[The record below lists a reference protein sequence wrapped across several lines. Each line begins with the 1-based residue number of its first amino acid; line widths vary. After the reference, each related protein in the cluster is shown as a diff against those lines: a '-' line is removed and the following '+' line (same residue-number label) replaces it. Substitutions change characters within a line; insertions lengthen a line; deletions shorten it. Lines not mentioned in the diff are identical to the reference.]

1 MSWSIPTK
9 IEEDIISGKAQYR
22 TFQTGVGGQS
32 ILPVPSNAYAV
43 VFGYDF
49 SPAGGGLKIISA
61 EVASQGVER
70 KQLNNSNLR
79 WFETQQI
86 SFYTGTDFFP
96 FIHHVDT
103 KTTALIDTIDNNAPP
118 TSNTVRINQL
128 IEEID
133 NSPIARQVYITSDK
147 DITISVGLILD
158 SDVASANA
166 IPQTNRTPALLTY
179 GGSAQAVA
187 TQTDFGPAA
196 TPIQFMQP
204 SPKDYQD
211 FGFGLLPNGASGQSF
226 ATPDTARGL
235 IDPSVYLTSLG
246 ATFRDAAAANYFL
259 CLHYALYTE
268 SVPEQ
273 RG

>member
-9 IEEDIISGKAQYR
+9 IEEDFISGKAQYR

-43 VFGYDF
+43 IFGYDF
-49 SPAGGGLKIISA
+49 SPAGGGLRSSI
-61 EVASQGVER
+61 EVLAINPTLSGSVA
-70 KQLNNSNLR
+70 R

-96 FIHHVDT
+96 FIHHVNT
-103 KTTALIDTIDNNAPP
+103 EISLTPRVYSNNVPP
-118 TSNTVRINQL
+118 TSN
-128 IEEID
+128 EITTFQEFTSID
-133 NSPIARQVYITSDK
+133 STPISRQVYITSDK

-158 SDVASANA
+158 SDVASSNA

-196 TPIQFMQP
+196 TPISFMQP
-204 SPKDYQD
+204 SVKDYQD
-211 FGFGLLPNGASGQSF
+211 FAFGLLPNGASGQAF

-235 IDPSVYLTSLG
+235 LDPSVFLTSLG
-246 ATFRDAAAANYFL
+246 AEFRDAAAANYFL
-259 CLHYALYTE
+259 CLHYALYTQ

>member
-1 MSWSIPTK
+1 MGWQIPAQ
-9 IEEDIISGKAQYR
+9 IEQDIISGKAQYR

-32 ILPVPSNAYAV
+32 ILPVPNNAYAV
-43 VFGYDF
+43 IFGYDF
-49 SPAGGGLKIISA
+49 SPAGGGINVLNDYSLL
-61 EVASQGVER
+61 QGD
-70 KQLNNSNLR
+70 LIR

-86 SFYTGTDFFP
+86 SFYTGTDFYP
-96 FIHHVDT
+96 FIHHINSETSFTYRPSDDLRAVLT
-103 KTTALIDTIDNNAPP
+103 SIDN
-118 TSNTVRINQL
+118 T
-128 IEEID
+128 
-133 NSPIARQVYITSDK
+133 PISRQVYITSDK

-211 FGFGLLPNGASGQSF
+211 LGFGLLPNGASGQAF
-226 ATPDTARGL
+226 ATPDTTRGL

-259 CLHYALYTE
+259 NLHYALYTE